1 MLCLIIWGILFER
14 CNFINE
20 KEVSRFKLEYKKE
33 LIYHLFSVLYPGTC
47 SSTLGSATNQ
57 VYQALAQL
65 LKLCDDVLL
74 HGDQSS
80 ALDTENVTHVIGL
93 VEEAVKNLV
102 ALAHEKIANKQ
113 KPSSATNN
121 NR

>member
-1 MLCLIIWGILFER
+1 MSPIRLIEVIEFMIL
-14 CNFINE
+14 
-20 KEVSRFKLEYKKE
+20 
-33 LIYHLFSVLYPGTC
+33 VLSSLHYIFC
-47 SSTLGSATNQ
+47 RSYSSTLGSATNQ

-113 KPSSATNN
+113 KPAATTNN

>member
-1 MLCLIIWGILFER
+1 MLLF
-14 CNFINE
+14 F
-20 KEVSRFKLEYKKE
+20 F
-33 LIYHLFSVLYPGTC
+33 FF

-74 HGDQSS
+74 HGDKSS

-93 VEEAVKNLV
+93 VEDAVKNLV
-102 ALAHEKIANKQ
+102 ALAHEKISNRQ
-113 KPSSATNN
+113 KPPPITTNN
-121 NR
+121 RFVYELSRYFDALN

>member
-1 MLCLIIWGILFER
+1 MRWKIL
-14 CNFINE
+14 
-20 KEVSRFKLEYKKE
+20 RF
-33 LIYHLFSVLYPGTC
+33 FSILPFFP

-80 ALDTENVTHVIGL
+80 ALDTENVTHIIGL
-93 VEEAVKNLV
+93 VEDAVKNLV
-102 ALAHEKIANKQ
+102 DLANEKIANRQ
-113 KPSSATNN
+113 KPAAVATS

>member
-1 MLCLIIWGILFER
+1 MFEC
-14 CNFINE
+14 CNFNSE
-20 KEVSRFKLEYKKE
+20 KEISRFRLQCKKE
-33 LIYHLFSVLYPGTC
+33 LINHIFSILYPGTC

-113 KPSSATNN
+113 KPPSATNN

>member
-1 MLCLIIWGILFER
+1 MISDFLYCILFD
-14 CNFINE
+14 N
-20 KEVSRFKLEYKKE
+20 K
-33 LIYHLFSVLYPGTC
+33 IYLFFFYFLYFV

-74 HGDQSS
+74 HGDQPAPCP

-93 VEEAVKNLV
+93 VEDAVKNLV
-102 ALAHEKIANKQ
+102 ALAHEKITNRQ
-113 KPSSATNN
+113 KPPPPVTTNN
-121 NR
+121 R

>member
-1 MLCLIIWGILFER
+1 VIAIGSAREIYIFV
-14 CNFINE
+14 
-20 KEVSRFKLEYKKE
+20 KESDPVFQ
-33 LIYHLFSVLYPGTC
+33 HCC

-113 KPSSATNN
+113 KPASITNN